1 MLQLQR
7 CDCFK
12 TILALLPR
20 CLLGGRGRPLQL
32 FLSEG
37 PEVYGHIF
45 FCFPLLA
52 FFSLLA
58 CLIIMGPGIGTRKL
72 THRQGTPGCTSHTRG
87 PTTCRS
93 VGHQVIALE
102 SVSIHATELHEHHY
116 SCVSLRD
123 AHACAVAGSTV
134 GGVLMFFISLLR
146 VILRTFFI
154 CVTGTSAIL
163 FSESGVLA
171 HITQQGAGLY
181 LFHARRRNPSVTSI
195 AKAFFQG

>member
-134 GGVLMFFISLLR
+134 GGVLMF
-146 VILRTFFI
+146 
-154 CVTGTSAIL
+154 L
-163 FSESGVLA
+163 FPSSESSSGPFLFVSQAPALYYFPKVEFWRTLLNRGLGS
-171 HITQQGAGLY
+171 ICFMRGAGTQ
-181 LFHARRRNPSVTSI
+181 A
-195 AKAFFQG
+195 